1 MMVFVALG
9 SLTLG
14 TFVWHLADVLMLRA
28 SEQGRYPV
36 VWAFMLLHVA
46 SVPLFALS
54 SITFF
59 RVQRAWW
66 IVEFP
71 YYVIGLL
78 TSALLFRTVLGVQL
92 SWREG
97 LAGGLLIIVAILVT
111 RR

>member
-1 MMVFVALG
+1 MVFLALG

-14 TFVWHLADVLMLRA
+14 TFIWHLADVFMLRA
-28 SEQGRYPV
+28 SEQGRYSV
-36 VWAFMLLHVA
+36 VFAFMLLHVM

-78 TSALLFRTVLGVQL
+78 ISALLFRTVLGIQL
-92 SWREG
+92 TWREA
-97 LAGGLLIIVAILVT
+97 LAGGLLVVVALLVT